1 MICYKKYLP
10 LFDMDSPKYDTFALT
25 GGRGSWK
32 TGSACRAVLVA
43 MMKKKK
49 RVVCFRETKS
59 SQKSSLI
66 NEFQELI
73 DNEFKGRGFVY
84 NTESVT
90 NVITGSTITFH
101 GLRDSNAN
109 AREAVKGLA
118 QVDIWLVDEGQ
129 AVSLAVWEVLL
140 KTIRKDGARLIA
152 VYNRIDDDLPIEKA
166 LFLNYAEMTAPEK
179 TYFVEV
185 NYPELAEKG
194 LIAQRFLD
202 YAELVKKNK
211 PDEYERDYLNK
222 PRGANV
228 ARVVKYWSKDN
239 VNPDIRYC
247 DDLDIYLSMDFNVDP
262 MMWVCIH
269 RDSQTRRSYVFD
281 EIVIENCCTDDAVNE
296 FISRYR
302 GHKAKVILNGDASG
316 QYRKT
321 QSRYTDY
328 AIVKNALLRA
338 GFKVEIRI
346 RRHNPPIQNRVKAFN
361 NMVFGDDGQRR
372 LLVSPVCEKLIYN
385 MKSLVY
391 KPGTSVFDLPTPDK
405 IRADGENKLK
415 FLGHI
420 FDAVSYHAE
429 FYEPIL
435 MRRNNE

>member
-1 MICYKKYLP
+1 MIIYKKFLP
-10 LFDMDSPKYDTFALT
+10 FFDLHSGKYDTFVAT

-32 TGSACRAVLVA
+32 TGTGCRAVLVD
-43 MMKKKK
+43 MMKGKK
-49 RVVCFRETKS
+49 RVVCFRETKT

-73 DNEFKGRGFVY
+73 DGEFKDRGFEY

-90 NVITGSTITFH
+90 NVITGSTITFL
-101 GLRDSNAN
+101 GLRDSNVN
-109 AREAVKGLA
+109 AREAIKGLA

-129 AVSLAVWEVLL
+129 AVSSGVWDVLL
-140 KTIRKDGARLIA
+140 KTIRKEGSVLI
-152 VYNRIDDDLPIEKA
+152 VIYNRIDDDLPVEKA
-166 LFLNYAEMTAPEK
+166 LFLDYYQMKAPPR

-185 NYPELAEKG
+185 NYPELAERG
-194 LIAQRFLD
+194 LIAERFLN

-239 VNPDIRYC
+239 INDNIRYC
-247 DDLDIYLSMDFNVDP
+247 PDLDIYLSMDFNVDP

-269 RDSQTRRSYVFD
+269 RDTQTRRSYVFD
-281 EIVIENCCTDDAVNE
+281 EIVIENCCTDDAVSE
-296 FISRYR
+296 FIRRYG

-328 AIVKNALLRA
+328 AIVKNALIRA
-338 GFKVEIRI
+338 GLKVEIRI
-346 RRHNPPIQNRVKAFN
+346 RHHNPAIQNRVKAFN

-372 LLVSPVCEKLIYN
+372 LFVSPVCEKLIYN
-385 MKSLVY
+385 MKFLVY
-391 KPGTSVFDLPTPDK
+391 KPGTSVFDLPTPEK
-405 IRADGENKLK
+405 IRADSENRLK

-435 MRRNNE
+435 MKREK